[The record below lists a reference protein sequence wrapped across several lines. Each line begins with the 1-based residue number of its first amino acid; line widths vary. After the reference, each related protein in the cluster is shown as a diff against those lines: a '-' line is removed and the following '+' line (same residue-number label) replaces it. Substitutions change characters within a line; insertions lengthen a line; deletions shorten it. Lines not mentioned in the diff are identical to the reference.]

1 MGDLVL
7 LKMKNYQK
15 TEADFRLRYDRL
27 FKILKWVSE
36 VDFKLDLSA
45 WYRAYHPVFHAS
57 KLTVYTMLLV
67 PDQGLKLPPPIIIDN
82 EEEWKVERIL

>member
-1 MGDLVL
+1 M
-7 LKMKNYQK
+7 
-15 TEADFRLRYDRL
+15 
-27 FKILKWVSE
+27 
-36 VDFKLDLSA
+36 DLSA

-82 EEEWKVERIL
+82 EEEWKVERILQHRKRGKKTQYLIY